1 VKEEIMNEF
10 IDLKELT
17 RGIDSGSLTLVEAL
31 PEPHYARGH
40 LPGAVVLPLDG
51 LANNAARVLPEKRA
65 AIVVYCS
72 GPTCANSDTA
82 GRALRALGY
91 EHVRVFKGGK
101 AEWTEAGHSLEVV

>member
-1 VKEEIMNEF
+1 MNDF
-10 IDLKELT
+10 IDLTDLE
-17 RGIDSGSLTLVEAL
+17 RGIDRGNLTLVEAL

-51 LANNAARVLPEKRA
+51 LENNAARVLPEKGA
-65 AIVVYCS
+65 EIVVYCA

-101 AEWTEAGHSLEVV
+101 AEWTEAGRSLEVA